1 MITDKTADNTG
12 DNNIA
17 NHNAIP
23 NASFNTQSTIIDIK
37 APRNPIITTIS
48 PEKNSF
54 AQHGELSNDTITNPK
69 ISETINPIPAT
80 KILVNIAPIQ
90 PIINLL
96 LI

>member
-1 MITDKTADNTG
+1 MMITDKTKDNTG

-23 NASFNTQSTIIDIK
+23 NASFNTQNTIIDIK
-37 APRNPIITTIS
+37 VPRNPVIIVTT
-48 PEKNSF
+48 PEKSP
-54 AQHGELSNDTITNPK
+54 GDLSNDSITDPK
-69 ISETINPIPAT
+69 ITETINPITPT